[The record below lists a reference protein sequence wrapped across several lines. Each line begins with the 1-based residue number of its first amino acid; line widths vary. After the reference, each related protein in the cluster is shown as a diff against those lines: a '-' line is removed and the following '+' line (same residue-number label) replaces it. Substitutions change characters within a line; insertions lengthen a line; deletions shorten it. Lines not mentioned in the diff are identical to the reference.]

1 MVACHPESRNR
12 VAAACVMENIK
23 SLIPQRE
30 PIMMV
35 DTLDR
40 VEGDTC
46 ATSLTVR
53 PDNFFIDSDG
63 LMAEVGLVEHIAQS
77 ASAFAGHRA
86 AASGATQPPVGY
98 IGEVKRFHCYHRPAV
113 GDRLTTTIT
122 MGPTVG
128 EVTIIRGETTCGATK
143 VADTQM
149 KIAIK

>member
-1 MVACHPESRNR
+1 
-12 VAAACVMENIK
+12 MEDVK

-35 DTLDR
+35 DSLDR

-46 ATSLTVR
+46 VTSLTVR
-53 PDNFFIDSDG
+53 ADNFFIDDDG
-63 LMAEVGLVEHIAQS
+63 LLAEPGLVEHIAQS

-86 AASGATQPPVGY
+86 VAAGASEPPVGY
-98 IGEVKRFHCYHRPAV
+98 IGEIKHFHCYSRPAV

-128 EVTIIRGETTCGATK
+128 EVTIIGGETYCSDNK
-143 VADTQM
+143 IADTQM